1 LGLADGFCE
10 LLPLGGG
17 ALCALF
23 RRLFPRPEFG
33 VMPAS
38 ILYDPEHWRSRANE
52 MRRIADG
59 LGVLAPEQASLRRAA
74 GEYDILAA
82 RAQQRLNSK

>member
-1 LGLADGFCE
+1 
-10 LLPLGGG
+10 
-17 ALCALF
+17 
-23 RRLFPRPEFG
+23 
-33 VMPAS
+33 MPAS